1 MDILLANTIEASAI
15 AEPELMTAKQ
25 GQSAPLKYALI
36 IVSSIPMMIV
46 YPFIQK
52 YFVKGGMIDS
62 LKR

>member
-1 MDILLANTIEASAI
+1 
-15 AEPELMTAKQ
+15 MTAKQ
-25 GQSAPLKYALI
+25 GLTALLKYALI

-46 YPFIQK
+46 CPFIQK

>member
-1 MDILLANTIEASAI
+1 
-15 AEPELMTAKQ
+15 MTAKQ
-25 GQSAPLKYALI
+25 GQPAPLKYALI

>member
-1 MDILLANTIEASAI
+1 
-15 AEPELMTAKQ
+15 MTAKQ

-52 YFVKGGMIDS
+52 YFVKGIVIGAV
-62 LKR
+62 KG